1 MAYVKAVD
9 YHSEGNKK
17 ALWHTVAGIGIV
29 LNYAMRGEKT
39 KDGSEVVH
47 HVSGINCNPMFA
59 KDEFL
64 ATKDL
69 YKKRDGVMFYHYI
82 QSFAADDNLTPE
94 EAHQIGLEFAEK
106 AWPGFEVVVATH
118 TDTHCIHN
126 HFVLNSVNAETG
138 YKYRTNRTHL
148 ETTLWKISDEICLA
162 HGLSIIEPSEDKK
175 TSGLGN
181 REYQSAKKGE
191 SWKFRLRSKIRSA
204 MEKCGTKEAFINY
217 MRVAGYEVRWNDQ
230 YKNIKYTCTKD
241 KKFKNGKYP
250 EVNDDKLSDE
260 KYLKENMEYEFEL
273 RKTDNGRAG
282 GAQSNGRNR
291 NASGESGSRDTRTG
305 TTGDSR
311 YTSGNAEARSAN
323 GNRNAEADER
333 NRASEFHTGAFGE
346 HGAEAEERTTR
357 AGEES
362 RENRRENYTGWEN
375 EREKYRANRE
385 AYRNGAGRNKKSTGK
400 SMAGSVRNDRK
411 LGSASYDSLGNLLP
425 TAPLIED
432 DNKTAEEI
440 EAEENARADQDNVLG
455 AIGFLTG
462 QIIGKIENAK
472 AEAATA
478 TEIPEEPK
486 TDSTSDDDED
496 EGHGFNLHM

>member
-1 MAYVKAVD
+1 MAYVKAID
-9 YHSEGNKK
+9 YKSSGGNK

-69 YKKRDGVMFYHYI
+69 YRKRDGVMFYHYI
-82 QSFAADDNLTPE
+82 QSFAEDDNLTPE
-94 EAHQIGLEFAEK
+94 EAHEIGLEFAEK

-138 YKYRTNRTHL
+138 YKYRTKKSHL
-148 ETTLWKISDEICLA
+148 DELRNISDEFCLA

-191 SWKFRLRSKIRSA
+191 SWKFRLRSTIRSA

-217 MRVAGYEVRWNDQ
+217 MKKAGYEVRWNDQ
-230 YKNIKYTCTKD
+230 YKNIKYTCTKE

-260 KYLKENMEYEFEL
+260 KYLKENMEYEFEI
-273 RKTDNGRAG
+273 RKTDNGTAG
-282 GAQSNGRNR
+282 GTQSNGRSG
-291 NASGESGSRDTRTG
+291 NASGESGNRDTRRG
-305 TTGDSR
+305 TAENAR
-311 YTSGNAEARSAN
+311 YTSGNAETRSAN

-346 HGAEAEERTTR
+346 HGAEAEERTAR

-362 RENRRENYTGWEN
+362 REHGRKDQTGWEN

-385 AYRNGAGRNKKSTGK
+385 SYRNGAGRTKKANGK
-400 SMAGSVRNDRK
+400 SMAGGVRNNRK
-411 LGSASYDSLGNLLP
+411 LGSVSYDSLGNLLP

-440 EAEENARADQDNVLG
+440 EAEENAKADQDNVLG
-455 AIGFLTG
+455 AVGFVVG
-462 QIIGKIENAK
+462 QAIGKVENAK
-472 AEAATA
+472 AEAAKA
-478 TEIPEEPK
+478 TEEPN
-486 TDSTSDDDED
+486 TDTESDDED

>member
-1 MAYVKAVD
+1 MAVVKAID
-9 YHSEGNKK
+9 YHSNGTKQ
-17 ALWHTVAGIGIV
+17 ALHHTASGIGVVI
-29 LNYAMRGEKT
+29 NYATRGEKT
-39 KDGSEVVH
+39 KDKTEVVN
-47 HVSGINCNPMFA
+47 HVSGINCNPLFA

-64 ATKDL
+64 ATKAL
-69 YKKRDGVMFYHYI
+69 YKKSDGVMFYHYV
-82 QSFAADDNLTPE
+82 QSFSEDDNLTPE

-126 HFVLNSVNAETG
+126 HFVINSVNAETG
-138 YKYRTNRTHL
+138 YKYRTNKRHL
-148 ETTLWKISDEICLA
+148 EELRKISDGICLE

-181 REYQSAKKGE
+181 REYQSARKGE
-191 SWKFRLRSKIRSA
+191 SWKFRLRSTIRSA

-217 MRVAGYEVRWNDQ
+217 MKAAGYEVRWNDQ
-230 YKNIKYTCTKD
+230 YKNIKYTCTKE

-260 KYLKENMEYEFEL
+260 KYLKENMEYEFEI
-273 RKTDNGRAG
+273 RKTDNGTAG
-282 GAQSNGRNR
+282 GTQSNGRSR
-291 NASGESGSRDTRTG
+291 NASRESGNRDTRRG
-305 TTGDSR
+305 TAENAR
-311 YTSGNAEARSAN
+311 YTSGNAGAGTAN

-346 HGAEAEERTTR
+346 CGAEAEERTAR

-362 RENRRENYTGWEN
+362 REHGRKDQTGWEN

-385 AYRNGAGRNKKSTGK
+385 SYRNGAGRTKKANGK
-400 SMAGSVRNDRK
+400 SMAGGVRNDRK
-411 LGSASYDSLGNLLP
+411 FGSARYDSLGNLLP

-440 EAEENARADQDNVLG
+440 EAEENARADQDNVFG
-455 AIGFLTG
+455 AVGFLAG
-462 QIIGKIENAK
+462 QVIGKMENAK
-472 AEAATA
+472 AEAAKA
-478 TEIPEEPK
+478 NEVPEEPK

>member
-82 QSFAADDNLTPE
+82 QSFAESDNLTPE
-94 EAHQIGLEFAEK
+94 EAHEIGLEFAKK

-138 YKYRTNRTHL
+138 YKYRTKKSHL
-148 ETTLWKISDEICLA
+148 NELRNISDEFCLA

-181 REYQSAKKGE
+181 SEYQSAKKGE
-191 SWKFRLRSKIRSA
+191 SWKFRLRSKIRIA
-204 MEKCGTKEAFINY
+204 MERCGTKEAFINY

-230 YKNIKYTCTKD
+230 YKNIKYTCTKE
-241 KKFKNGKYP
+241 KKYKNGKCP

-273 RKTDNGRAG
+273 RKTDDGRAG
-282 GAQSNGRNR
+282 GAQSNGRSG
-291 NASGESGSRDTRTG
+291 NASGESGSG
-305 TTGDSR
+305 TTRRGTAGDAR
-311 YTSGNAEARSAN
+311 YTSGNTQARSAN

-346 HGAEAEERTTR
+346 HGAEAEERTAR

-362 RENRRENYTGWEN
+362 REHGRESKTGWEN
-375 EREKYRANRE
+375 EREKYRANSE
-385 AYRNGAGRNKKSTGK
+385 SYRNGAGRAKKSTGK
-400 SMAGSVRNDRK
+400 SMAGGIRNDRK
-411 LGSASYDSLGNLLP
+411 LGSARYDSLGNLLP

-440 EAEENARADQDNVLG
+440 EAEANARADQDNVSG
-455 AIGFLTG
+455 VVGFLAG
-462 QIIGKIENAK
+462 QVIGKIENAK
-472 AEAATA
+472 AEAAKA
-478 TEIPEEPK
+478 NEEPEETNPS
-486 TDSTSDDDED
+486 DTSDDDED
-496 EGHGFNLHM
+496 EGQGFNMHM

>member
-1 MAYVKAVD
+1 
-9 YHSEGNKK
+9 
-17 ALWHTVAGIGIV
+17 
-29 LNYAMRGEKT
+29 MRGEKT
-39 KDGSEVVH
+39 QGGSEVVH

-69 YKKRDGVMFYHYI
+69 YKKRDGVIFYHYI
-82 QSFAADDNLTPE
+82 QSFAEDDNLTPE
-94 EAHQIGLEFAEK
+94 EAHKIGLEFAEK
-106 AWPGFEVVVATH
+106 VWPGFEVVVATH

-191 SWKFRLRSKIRSA
+191 SWKFRLRSTIRSA

-217 MRVAGYEVRWNDQ
+217 MKAAGYEVRWNDQ
-230 YKNIKYTCTKD
+230 YKNIKYTCTKE

-273 RKTDNGRAG
+273 RKTDDGRARR
-282 GAQSNGRNR
+282 AQSNETTG
-291 NASGESGSRDTRTG
+291 NASGNSGSG
-305 TTGDSR
+305 TTRRGTAGDAR
-311 YTSGNAEARSAN
+311 YTSGNAEASSAN
-323 GNRNAEADER
+323 GNRNAEADAR
-333 NRASEFHTGAFGE
+333 NRTTEFHTGAFGE
-346 HGAEAEERTTR
+346 RGTAEAEFNSGSSENTR
-357 AGEES
+357 RDE
-362 RENRRENYTGWEN
+362 TGWER

-385 AYRNGAGRNKKSTGK
+385 AYRNGAGRANKQNAKSVDNG
-400 SMAGSVRNDRK
+400 VRNNRK
-411 LGSASYDSLGNLLP
+411 LDRALRNSVDNFVHSASVSDNS
-425 TAPLIED
+425 
-432 DNKTAEEI
+432 NKTPEEI
-440 EAEENARADQDNVLG
+440 EAEEEARINAENFGTAVGTGLG
-455 AIGFLTG
+455 YFM
-462 QIIGKIENAK
+462 GKAEQAK

-478 TEIPEEPK
+478 TEILEEPQ
-486 TDSTSDDDED
+486 TDNVPDDDED

>member
-82 QSFAADDNLTPE
+82 QSFAESDNLTPE
-94 EAHQIGLEFAEK
+94 EAHEIGLEFAEK

-138 YKYRTNRTHL
+138 YKYRTNQTHL
-148 ETTLWKISDEICLA
+148 DELRNISDEFCLA
-162 HGLSIIEPSEDKK
+162 HGLSIIEPSDDKK

-230 YKNIKYTCTKD
+230 YKNIKYTCTKE

-273 RKTDNGRAG
+273 RKTDDGRARRLCG
-282 GAQSNGRNR
+282 
-291 NASGESGSRDTRTG
+291 TG
-305 TTGDSR
+305 FR
-311 YTSGNAEARSAN
+311 
-323 GNRNAEADER
+323 
-333 NRASEFHTGAFGE
+333 
-346 HGAEAEERTTR
+346 
-357 AGEES
+357 
-362 RENRRENYTGWEN
+362 
-375 EREKYRANRE
+375 
-385 AYRNGAGRNKKSTGK
+385 
-400 SMAGSVRNDRK
+400 
-411 LGSASYDSLGNLLP
+411 L
-425 TAPLIED
+425 
-432 DNKTAEEI
+432 
-440 EAEENARADQDNVLG
+440 
-455 AIGFLTG
+455 
-462 QIIGKIENAK
+462 
-472 AEAATA
+472 
-478 TEIPEEPK
+478 
-486 TDSTSDDDED
+486 
-496 EGHGFNLHM
+496 

>member
-9 YHSEGNKK
+9 YKSSGNKK

-39 KDGSEVVH
+39 QDGSEVVH

-69 YKKRDGVMFYHYI
+69 YKKRDGVMFYHYV
-82 QSFAADDNLTPE
+82 QSFAEDDNLTPE

-126 HFVLNSVNAETG
+126 HIVLNSVNAETG
-138 YKYRTNRTHL
+138 YKYRTKKSHL
-148 ETTLWKISDEICLA
+148 NELRNISDEFCIA

-191 SWKFRLRSKIRSA
+191 SWKFRLRSTIRSA

-217 MRVAGYEVRWNDQ
+217 MKKAGYEVRWNDQ
-230 YKNIKYTCTKD
+230 YKNIKYTCTKE

-273 RKTDNGRAG
+273 RKTDDGRARR
-282 GAQSNGRNR
+282 AQSNGTTRNT
-291 NASGESGSRDTRTG
+291 SGESGSRDTRRG
-305 TTGDSR
+305 TTGDAR
-311 YTSGNAEARSAN
+311 YTSGNAETCSAN
-323 GNRNAEADER
+323 GNRNAEAEER
-333 NRASEFHTGAFGE
+333 NRTAEFHTGAFGKR
-346 HGAEAEERTTR
+346 GTAEAEFNSGSSENTRTD
-357 AGEES
+357 G
-362 RENRRENYTGWEN
+362 TGWER

-385 AYRNGAGRNKKSTGK
+385 AYRNGVGRNKKSTGK

-411 LGSASYDSLGNLLP
+411 LGSARYDSLGNLLP

-440 EAEENARADQDNVLG
+440 EAEENARADQDNLLG
-455 AIGFLTG
+455 AVGFIAG
-462 QIIGKIENAK
+462 QVIGKIENAK
-472 AEAATA
+472 PEAAKA
-478 TEIPEEPK
+478 NEVPEEPK
-486 TDSTSDDDED
+486 TDSISDDDED
-496 EGHGFNLHM
+496 EGLGFNLHM

>member
-9 YHSEGNKK
+9 YKSSGNKK

-39 KDGSEVVH
+39 KDESEVVH

-82 QSFAADDNLTPE
+82 QSFAEDDNLTPE

-181 REYQSAKKGE
+181 REYQSAKKGQ
-191 SWKFRLRSKIRSA
+191 SWKFRLRSTIRSA

-217 MRVAGYEVRWNDQ
+217 MKKAGYEVRWNDQ
-230 YKNIKYTCTKD
+230 YKNIKYTCTKE

-260 KYLKENMEYEFEL
+260 KYLKENMEHEFEL
-273 RKTDNGRAG
+273 RKTDDGRAG
-282 GAQSNGRNR
+282 GAQSNGRSGNP
-291 NASGESGSRDTRTG
+291 SGESGSRDTRRG
-305 TTGDSR
+305 TAGDAR

-346 HGAEAEERTTR
+346 RGTAEAEFNSGSSENTRTD
-357 AGEES
+357 G
-362 RENRRENYTGWEN
+362 TGWER

-411 LGSASYDSLGNLLP
+411 LGGARYDSLGNLLP

-440 EAEENARADQDNVLG
+440 EAEENARADQDNTLG
-455 AIGFLTG
+455 AIGYFAG
-462 QIIGKIENAK
+462 QVIGKIENSKVEAAK
-472 AEAATA
+472 AN
-478 TEIPEEPK
+478 EEPK
-486 TDSTSDDDED
+486 TDNVPDDDED

>member
-1 MAYVKAVD
+1 MAVVKAID

-118 TDTHCIHN
+118 TDTKCIHN

-138 YKYRTNRTHL
+138 YKYRTKRTHL
-148 ETTLWKISDEICLA
+148 DELRNISDEFCLA

-181 REYQSAKKGE
+181 REYQSAKKGQ
-191 SWKFRLRSKIRSA
+191 SWKFRLRSTIRAA

-217 MRVAGYEVRWNDQ
+217 MKKAGYEVRWNDQ
-230 YKNIKYTCTKD
+230 YKNIKYTCTKE
-241 KKFKNGKYP
+241 KKFKDGKYP

-273 RKTDNGRAG
+273 RKTDDGRAG
-282 GAQSNGRNR
+282 KAQSNGTTGNT
-291 NASGESGSRDTRTG
+291 SGESGSRDTRRG
-305 TTGDSR
+305 TTGDAR

-333 NRASEFHTGAFGE
+333 NRTAEFHTGAFGE
-346 HGAEAEERTTR
+346 RGTTETEFNSGSSENTRTD
-357 AGEES
+357 G
-362 RENRRENYTGWEN
+362 TGWER

-385 AYRNGAGRNKKSTGK
+385 AYRNRAGRNKKSTGK

-411 LGSASYDSLGNLLP
+411 LGGARYDSLGNLLP

-440 EAEENARADQDNVLG
+440 EAEENARADQDSVLG
-455 AIGFLTG
+455 AIGFLAG
-462 QIIGKIENAK
+462 QVIGKIENEK
-472 AEAATA
+472 AEAAKA
-478 TEIPEEPK
+478 NEVPEEPK
-486 TDSTSDDDED
+486 TDNVPDDDED

>member
-1 MAYVKAVD
+1 
-9 YHSEGNKK
+9 
-17 ALWHTVAGIGIV
+17 
-29 LNYAMRGEKT
+29 
-39 KDGSEVVH
+39 
-47 HVSGINCNPMFA
+47 
-59 KDEFL
+59 
-64 ATKDL
+64 
-69 YKKRDGVMFYHYI
+69 MFYHYI

-191 SWKFRLRSKIRSA
+191 SWKFRLRSTIRSA

-217 MRVAGYEVRWNDQ
+217 MKAAGYEVRWNDQ
-230 YKNIKYTCTKD
+230 YKNIKYTCTKE

-273 RKTDNGRAG
+273 RKTDDGRAG
-282 GAQSNGRNR
+282 RAQSNKTAGNT
-291 NASGESGSRDTRTG
+291 SGNSGSGTARRRT
-305 TTGDSR
+305 DSDAR
-311 YTSGNAEARSAN
+311 YTSGNAEAASSDS
-323 GNRNAEADER
+323 NRNAEADER
-333 NRASEFHTGAFGE
+333 NRASEFHSSAYGQ
-346 HGAEAEERTTR
+346 HGAEEEERTAR
-357 AGEES
+357 AGEEAS
-362 RENRRENYTGWEN
+362 RDRGEHQTGWES

-385 AYRNGAGRNKKSTGK
+385 SYKNRARGNKRAYEQTVGNG
-400 SMAGSVRNDRK
+400 VHNDRK
-411 LGSASYDSLGNLLP
+411 LGSTINDSVDRIIRSASVNDNS
-425 TAPLIED
+425 
-432 DNKTAEEI
+432 NKTPEEI
-440 EAEENARADQDNVLG
+440 EAEEEARRNGENVGAMAAAGVMVYDYLTSQSEPQD
-455 AIGFLTG
+455 T
-462 QIIGKIENAK
+462 
-472 AEAATA
+472 AE
-478 TEIPEEPK
+478 
-486 TDSTSDDDED
+486 DED
-496 EGHGFNLHM
+496 VGFTQSM

>member
-47 HVSGINCNPMFA
+47 HISGINCNPMFA

-82 QSFAADDNLTPE
+82 QSFAADDKLTPE

-126 HFVLNSVNAETG
+126 HFVLNSVNTETG
-138 YKYRTNRTHL
+138 YKYRTKKSHL
-148 ETTLWKISDEICLA
+148 DELRNISDEFCLA

-181 REYQSAKKGE
+181 REYQSAKKGQ
-191 SWKFRLRSKIRSA
+191 SWKFRLRSTIRSA

-217 MRVAGYEVRWNDQ
+217 MKAAGYEVRWNDQ
-230 YKNIKYTCTKD
+230 YKNIKYTCTKE
-241 KKFKNGKYP
+241 KKFKDGKYP

-273 RKTDNGRAG
+273 RKTDNGTVG
-282 GAQSNGRNR
+282 NAQSNGRSG
-291 NASGESGSRDTRTG
+291 NASRENSGRDTRRG
-305 TTGDSR
+305 TATDAR
-311 YTSGNAEARSAN
+311 YTSGNAETRSAN

-346 HGAEAEERTTR
+346 RGTAETEFNSGSSENTRTD
-357 AGEES
+357 G
-362 RENRRENYTGWEN
+362 TGWER

-411 LGSASYDSLGNLLP
+411 LDRARYDSLGNLLP

-440 EAEENARADQDNVLG
+440 ETEENARADQDNVLG
-455 AIGFLTG
+455 AIGFFAG
-462 QIIGKIENAK
+462 KVIGKIENAK
-472 AEAATA
+472 PEADKA

-486 TDSTSDDDED
+486 TDNVPDDDED

>member
-94 EAHQIGLEFAEK
+94 EAQQIGLEFAEK

-118 TDTHCIHN
+118 TDTKCIHN

-175 TSGLGN
+175 TSRLGN
-181 REYQSAKKGE
+181 REYQSAKKGQ
-191 SWKFRLRSKIRSA
+191 SWKFRLRSTIRNA
-204 MEKCGTKEAFINY
+204 IEKCGTKEAFINY
-217 MRVAGYEVRWNDQ
+217 MKAAGYEVRWNDQ
-230 YKNIKYTCTKD
+230 YKNIKYTCTKE
-241 KKFKNGKYP
+241 KKFKDGKYP
-250 EVNDDKLSDE
+250 EVNDDKLSDV

-273 RKTDNGRAG
+273 RKTDDGRARR
-282 GAQSNGRNR
+282 AQSNGTTGNT
-291 NASGESGSRDTRTG
+291 SGESGSGTTRRG
-305 TTGDSR
+305 TTGDAR
-311 YTSGNAEARSAN
+311 YTSGNAETRSAN
-323 GNRNAEADER
+323 GNRNAEADAR
-333 NRASEFHTGAFGE
+333 NRTTEFHTGAFGE
-346 HGAEAEERTTR
+346 RGTAEAEFNSGSSKNTRRDGTGGER
-357 AGEES
+357 
-362 RENRRENYTGWEN
+362 

-385 AYRNGAGRNKKSTGK
+385 TYRNGAGRASKHNAKSVDNG
-400 SMAGSVRNDRK
+400 VRNNRK
-411 LGSASYDSLGNLLP
+411 LDRALRNSVDNLVHS
-425 TAPLIED
+425 APLIED

-455 AIGFLTG
+455 AIGFLAG
-462 QIIGKIENAK
+462 QVIGKIENSK
-472 AEAATA
+472 VEADKA

-486 TDSTSDDDED
+486 TDSTSDDNED

>member
-17 ALWHTVAGIGIV
+17 ALWHTVAGISIV

-39 KDGSEVVH
+39 QDGSEVVH
-47 HVSGINCNPMFA
+47 HVSGINCNAMFA

-82 QSFAADDNLTPE
+82 QSFAEDDNLTPE
-94 EAHQIGLEFAEK
+94 EAHEIGLEFAEK

-138 YKYRTNRTHL
+138 YNYRTNRTHL

-217 MRVAGYEVRWNDQ
+217 MKAAGYEVRWNDQ
-230 YKNIKYTCTKD
+230 YKNIKYTCTKE
-241 KKFKNGKYP
+241 KKFKDGKYP

-273 RKTDNGRAG
+273 RKTDDGRAG
-282 GAQSNGRNR
+282 GAQSNGRSG
-291 NASGESGSRDTRTG
+291 NASGESGSRDTRRG
-305 TTGDSR
+305 TNGDAR
-311 YTSGNAEARSAN
+311 YTSGNAETCSAN

-333 NRASEFHTGAFGE
+333 NRTAEFHTGAFGE
-346 HGAEAEERTTR
+346 CGTAEAEFNSGSSENTRTD
-357 AGEES
+357 G
-362 RENRRENYTGWEN
+362 TGWER

-385 AYRNGAGRNKKSTGK
+385 AYRGGAGRNKKSTGK

-411 LGSASYDSLGNLLP
+411 LGSARYDSLGNLLP

-440 EAEENARADQDNVLG
+440 EAEENARADQDNLLG
-455 AIGFLTG
+455 AVGFIAG
-462 QIIGKIENAK
+462 QVIGKIENAK
-472 AEAATA
+472 PEAATA
-478 TEIPEEPK
+478 TEISEEPK

>member
-9 YHSEGNKK
+9 YKSSGNKK

-82 QSFAADDNLTPE
+82 QSFAEDDNLTPE

-106 AWPGFEVVVATH
+106 AWPGFEVVVTTH

-126 HFVLNSVNAETG
+126 HIVLNSVNAETG
-138 YKYRTNRTHL
+138 YKYRTKKTHL
-148 ETTLWKISDEICLA
+148 EELRNISDEFCLA
-162 HGLSIIEPSEDKK
+162 HGLSIIEPSDDKK

-181 REYQSAKKGE
+181 REYQSAKKGQ
-191 SWKFRLRSKIRSA
+191 SWKFRLRSTIRIA
-204 MEKCGTKEAFINY
+204 MERCGTKEAFINY
-217 MRVAGYEVRWNDQ
+217 MKAAGYEVRWNDQ
-230 YKNIKYTCTKD
+230 YKNIKYTCTKE

-273 RKTDNGRAG
+273 RKTDDGRARR
-282 GAQSNGRNR
+282 AQSNGTTGNT
-291 NASGESGSRDTRTG
+291 SGESGSRDARRG
-305 TTGDSR
+305 TTGDAR
-311 YTSGNAEARSAN
+311 YTSGNAETRSAN
-323 GNRNAEADER
+323 GDRNAEADER

-346 HGAEAEERTTR
+346 RGTAETEFNSGSSENTRTD
-357 AGEES
+357 G
-362 RENRRENYTGWEN
+362 TGWER

-385 AYRNGAGRNKKSTGK
+385 AYRNGAGRASKQNAKSVDNG
-400 SMAGSVRNDRK
+400 VRNNRK
-411 LGSASYDSLGNLLP
+411 LDRALRNSVDNFVHSASVSDNS
-425 TAPLIED
+425 
-432 DNKTAEEI
+432 NKTPEEI
-440 EAEENARADQDNVLG
+440 EAEEEARINAENFGTAVGTGLG
-455 AIGFLTG
+455 YFM
-462 QIIGKIENAK
+462 GKSENAK
-472 AEAATA
+472 AEAAKA
-478 TEIPEEPK
+478 NEVPEEPK
-486 TDSTSDDDED
+486 TDNTSDDDED
-496 EGHGFNLHM
+496 EGH

>member
-9 YHSEGNKK
+9 YKSSGNKK

-39 KDGSEVVH
+39 KDESEVVH

-82 QSFAADDNLTPE
+82 QSFAEDDNLTPE

-138 YKYRTNRTHL
+138 YKYRTKRTHL
-148 ETTLWKISDEICLA
+148 DELRNISDEFCLA
-162 HGLSIIEPSEDKK
+162 HGLSIIEPGEDKK
-175 TSGLGN
+175 TSGLSN
-181 REYQSAKKGE
+181 REYQSAKKGQ
-191 SWKFRLRSKIRSA
+191 SWKFRLRSTIRSA

-217 MRVAGYEVRWNDQ
+217 MKAAGYEVRWNDQ
-230 YKNIKYTCTKD
+230 YKNIKYTCTKE

-273 RKTDNGRAG
+273 RKTDDGRARR
-282 GAQSNGRNR
+282 AQSNGTTG
-291 NASGESGSRDTRTG
+291 NASGESGSGTTRRG
-305 TTGDSR
+305 TTGDAR
-311 YTSGNAEARSAN
+311 YTSGNAQARSAN

-333 NRASEFHTGAFGE
+333 NRTAEFRTGAFGE
-346 HGAEAEERTTR
+346 RGTTETEFNS
-357 AGEES
+357 GS
-362 RENRRENYTGWEN
+362 SKNTRRDGTGWER

-411 LGSASYDSLGNLLP
+411 LGGARYDSLGNLLP

-440 EAEENARADQDNVLG
+440 EAEENAKADQDNTLG
-455 AIGFLTG
+455 AIGFLAG
-462 QIIGKIENAK
+462 KVIGKIENAK
-472 AEAATA
+472 AESAKA

-486 TDSTSDDDED
+486 TDSASDDDED

>member
-39 KDGSEVVH
+39 KDESEVVH

-118 TDTHCIHN
+118 TDTKCIHN

-138 YKYRTNRTHL
+138 YKYRTKRTHL
-148 ETTLWKISDEICLA
+148 DELRNISDEFCLA

-181 REYQSAKKGE
+181 REYQSAKKGQ
-191 SWKFRLRSKIRSA
+191 SWKFRLRSTIRAA

-217 MRVAGYEVRWNDQ
+217 MKAAGYEVRWNDQ
-230 YKNIKYTCTKD
+230 YKNIKYTCTKE
-241 KKFKNGKYP
+241 KKFKDGKYP

-273 RKTDNGRAG
+273 RKTDDGRAG
-282 GAQSNGRNR
+282 RAQSNRTAGNT
-291 NASGESGSRDTRTG
+291 SGNSGSGTARRG
-305 TTGDSR
+305 TTGDAR

-323 GNRNAEADER
+323 GNRNAEDNER
-333 NRASEFHTGAFGE
+333 NRTAEFHTGAFGE
-346 HGAEAEERTTR
+346 RGTAEAEFNSGSSENTRTD
-357 AGEES
+357 G
-362 RENRRENYTGWEN
+362 TGWER

-385 AYRNGAGRNKKSTGK
+385 AYRNGAGRASKQNAKSVDNG
-400 SMAGSVRNDRK
+400 VRNNRK
-411 LGSASYDSLGNLLP
+411 LDRALRNSVDNLVHS
-425 TAPLIED
+425 APLIED

-455 AIGFLTG
+455 AIGFLAG
-462 QIIGKIENAK
+462 KVIGKIENAK
-472 AEAATA
+472 PEAATA

-486 TDSTSDDDED
+486 TDNVPDDDED

>member
-9 YHSEGNKK
+9 YKSTSNKK

-39 KDGSEVVH
+39 QDKTEVVH

-69 YKKRDGVMFYHYI
+69 YRKRDGVMFYHYI
-82 QSFAADDNLTPE
+82 QSFAADDKLTPE

-217 MRVAGYEVRWNDQ
+217 MKAAGYEVRWNDQ
-230 YKNIKYTCTKD
+230 YKNIKYTCTKE
-241 KKFKNGKYP
+241 KKFKDGKYP

-273 RKTDNGRAG
+273 RKTDDGRAG
-282 GAQSNGRNR
+282 GAQSNGRSG
-291 NASGESGSRDTRTG
+291 NASGESGSGTTRRG
-305 TTGDSR
+305 TTGDAR

-333 NRASEFHTGAFGE
+333 NRTAEFHTGAFGE
-346 HGAEAEERTTR
+346 RGTAEAEFNSGSSENTRTD
-357 AGEES
+357 G
-362 RENRRENYTGWEN
+362 TGWER

-385 AYRNGAGRNKKSTGK
+385 AYRNGAGRASKQNAKSVDNG
-400 SMAGSVRNDRK
+400 VRNNRK
-411 LGSASYDSLGNLLP
+411 LDRALRNSVDNFVHSASVSDNS
-425 TAPLIED
+425 
-432 DNKTAEEI
+432 NKTPEEI
-440 EAEENARADQDNVLG
+440 EAEEEARINAENFGTAVGTGLG
-455 AIGFLTG
+455 YFM
-462 QIIGKIENAK
+462 GKSENAK
-472 AEAATA
+472 AEAAKA
-478 TEIPEEPK
+478 NEAPEEPK

-496 EGHGFNLHM
+496 EGHGFDLHM

>member
-1 MAYVKAVD
+1 MAVVKAID
-9 YHSEGNKK
+9 YHSSGGNK

-39 KDGSEVVH
+39 KDESEVVH

-82 QSFAADDNLTPE
+82 QSFAEDDNLTPE

-138 YKYRTNRTHL
+138 YKYRTKKTHL
-148 ETTLWKISDEICLA
+148 NELRNISDEFCLA

-181 REYQSAKKGE
+181 REYQSAKKGQ
-191 SWKFRLRSKIRSA
+191 SWKFRLRSTIRSA

-217 MRVAGYEVRWNDQ
+217 MKKAGYEVRWNDQ
-230 YKNIKYTCTKD
+230 YKNIKYTCTKE

-273 RKTDNGRAG
+273 RKTDDGRARR
-282 GAQSNGRNR
+282 AQSNGTTG
-291 NASGESGSRDTRTG
+291 NASGESGSGTTRRG
-305 TTGDSR
+305 TTGDAR
-311 YTSGNAEARSAN
+311 YTSGNAEASSASGN
-323 GNRNAEADER
+323 GNAEADER
-333 NRASEFHTGAFGE
+333 NRTAEFHTGAFGE
-346 HGAEAEERTTR
+346 RGTAEAEFNSGSSENTRTD
-357 AGEES
+357 G
-362 RENRRENYTGWEN
+362 TGWER

-385 AYRNGAGRNKKSTGK
+385 AYRGGAGRASKQNAKSVDNG
-400 SMAGSVRNDRK
+400 VRNNRK
-411 LGSASYDSLGNLLP
+411 LDRALRNSVDNFVHSASVSDNS
-425 TAPLIED
+425 
-432 DNKTAEEI
+432 NKTPEEI

-462 QIIGKIENAK
+462 KVIGKIENAK
-472 AEAATA
+472 PEAAKEI
-478 TEIPEEPK
+478 EIPEEPK
-486 TDSTSDDDED
+486 TDNTSDDDED

>member
-1 MAYVKAVD
+1 MAYVKAID
-9 YHSEGNKK
+9 YKSSGGNK

-82 QSFAADDNLTPE
+82 QSFAEDDNLTPE
-94 EAHQIGLEFAEK
+94 EAHEIGLEFAEK

-138 YKYRTNRTHL
+138 YKYRTKKSHL
-148 ETTLWKISDEICLA
+148 DELRNISDEFCLA

-191 SWKFRLRSKIRSA
+191 SWKFRLRSKIRIA

-217 MRVAGYEVRWNDQ
+217 MRTAGYEVRWNDQ
-230 YKNIKYTCTKD
+230 YKNIKYTCTKE

-260 KYLKENMEYEFEL
+260 KYLKENMEYEFEI
-273 RKTDNGRAG
+273 RKNDDGRAG
-282 GAQSNGRNR
+282 GAQSTGRSG
-291 NASGESGSRDTRTG
+291 NASGESGNRDTRRG
-305 TTGDSR
+305 TAENAR
-311 YTSGNAEARSAN
+311 YTSGNAETRSAN

-333 NRASEFHTGAFGE
+333 NRTAEFRTGAFGKR
-346 HGAEAEERTTR
+346 GTAEAEFNSGSSENTRTD
-357 AGEES
+357 G
-362 RENRRENYTGWEN
+362 TGWER

-385 AYRNGAGRNKKSTGK
+385 AYRGGAGGTKKSTGK

-411 LGSASYDSLGNLLP
+411 LGGARYDSLGNLLP

-440 EAEENARADQDNVLG
+440 EAEENAKADQDNVLG
-455 AIGFLTG
+455 AVGFVVG
-462 QIIGKIENAK
+462 QVIGKIENTK
-472 AEAATA
+472 SEAATA
-478 TEIPEEPK
+478 TEIPEEPN
-486 TDSTSDDDED
+486 TDTTSDDDED

>member
-1 MAYVKAVD
+1 MAVVKAID
-9 YHSEGNKK
+9 YHSSGGNK

-82 QSFAADDNLTPE
+82 QSFAEDDNLTPE

-106 AWPGFEVVVATH
+106 AWPRFEVVVATH

-138 YKYRTNRTHL
+138 YKYRTKKTHL
-148 ETTLWKISDEICLA
+148 EELRNISDEFCLA
-162 HGLSIIEPSEDKK
+162 HGLSIIEPSDDKK

-181 REYQSAKKGE
+181 REYQSAKKGQ
-191 SWKFRLRSKIRSA
+191 SWKFRLRSTIRSA

-217 MRVAGYEVRWNDQ
+217 MKKAGYEVRWNDQ
-230 YKNIKYTCTKD
+230 YKNIKYTCTKE

-273 RKTDNGRAG
+273 RKTDDGRARR
-282 GAQSNGRNR
+282 AQSNGTTGNT
-291 NASGESGSRDTRTG
+291 SGESGSRDTRRG
-305 TTGDSR
+305 TTGDAR
-311 YTSGNAEARSAN
+311 YTSGNAETRSAN
-323 GNRNAEADER
+323 GDRNAEADER
-333 NRASEFHTGAFGE
+333 NRTAEFHTGAFR
-346 HGAEAEERTTR
+346 ERGTTETEFNS
-357 AGEES
+357 GS
-362 RENRRENYTGWEN
+362 SENTRTDGTGWER
-375 EREKYRANRE
+375 EREKYRANRD
-385 AYRNGAGRNKKSTGK
+385 AYRGGAGRNKKSTGK

-411 LGSASYDSLGNLLP
+411 LGGARYDSLGNLLP

-440 EAEENARADQDNVLG
+440 EAEENASADQDNVLG
-455 AIGFLTG
+455 AVGFVAG
-462 QIIGKIENAK
+462 QVIGKIENAK
-472 AEAATA
+472 AEAAKA
-478 TEIPEEPK
+478 NEVPEEPK

>member
-29 LNYAMRGEKT
+29 LNYAMHGEKT
-39 KDGSEVVH
+39 KDGNDVVH

-64 ATKDL
+64 AMKDL

-82 QSFAADDNLTPE
+82 QSFAEDDNLTPE

-138 YKYRTNRTHL
+138 YKYRTKRTHL
-148 ETTLWKISDEICLA
+148 DELRNISDEFCLA

-181 REYQSAKKGE
+181 REYQSAKKGQ
-191 SWKFRLRSKIRSA
+191 SWKFRLRSTIRNA

-217 MRVAGYEVRWNDQ
+217 MKAAGYEVRWNDQ
-230 YKNIKYTCTKD
+230 YKNIKYTCTKE

-260 KYLKENMEYEFEL
+260 KYLKENMEYEFQL
-273 RKTDNGRAG
+273 RKTDDGRARR
-282 GAQSNGRNR
+282 AQSNGTTGNT
-291 NASGESGSRDTRTG
+291 SGESGSRDTRRG
-305 TTGDSR
+305 TTGDAR
-311 YTSGNAEARSAN
+311 YTSGNAETRSAN

-333 NRASEFHTGAFGE
+333 DRTAEFRTGAFGE
-346 HGAEAEERTTR
+346 RGTAEAEFNSGSSENTR
-357 AGEES
+357 RDG
-362 RENRRENYTGWEN
+362 TGWER

-411 LGSASYDSLGNLLP
+411 FGGARYDSLGNLLP

-440 EAEENARADQDNVLG
+440 EAEENARADQDNVFG
-455 AIGFLTG
+455 AVGFLAG
-462 QIIGKIENAK
+462 QVIGKMENAK
-472 AEAATA
+472 AEAAKA
-478 TEIPEEPK
+478 NEVPEEPK

>member
-9 YHSEGNKK
+9 YKSSGNKK

-39 KDGSEVVH
+39 QDRSEVVH
-47 HVSGINCNPMFA
+47 HVSGINCNPIFA

-82 QSFAADDNLTPE
+82 QSFAEDDNLTPE

-138 YKYRTNRTHL
+138 YKYRTNQTHL
-148 ETTLWKISDEICLA
+148 NELRNISDEFCLA

-191 SWKFRLRSKIRSA
+191 SWKFRLRSTIRSA

-217 MRVAGYEVRWNDQ
+217 MKKAGYEVRWNDQ
-230 YKNIKYTCTKD
+230 YKNIKYTCTKE

-273 RKTDNGRAG
+273 RKTDDGRARR
-282 GAQSNGRNR
+282 AQSNGTTGNT
-291 NASGESGSRDTRTG
+291 SGESGSRDTRRG
-305 TTGDSR
+305 TTGDAR
-311 YTSGNAEARSAN
+311 YTSGNAETRSAN

-333 NRASEFHTGAFGE
+333 NRTAEFRTGAFGE
-346 HGAEAEERTTR
+346 RGTAEAEFNSGSSENTRTD
-357 AGEES
+357 G
-362 RENRRENYTGWEN
+362 TGWER

-385 AYRNGAGRNKKSTGK
+385 AYRGGAGRNKKSTGK

-411 LGSASYDSLGNLLP
+411 LGSARYDSLGNLLP

-440 EAEENARADQDNVLG
+440 EAEEKAIADQDNVFG
-455 AIGFLTG
+455 AVGFVAG
-462 QIIGKIENAK
+462 QVIGKIENAK

-486 TDSTSDDDED
+486 TDNTSDDDED

>member
-1 MAYVKAVD
+1 MAVVKAID

-39 KDGSEVVH
+39 QDGSEVVH

-94 EAHQIGLEFAEK
+94 EAHEIGLEFAEK
-106 AWPGFEVVVATH
+106 SWPGFEVVVATH
-118 TDTHCIHN
+118 TDTHRIHN

-175 TSGLGN
+175 TNGLGN
-181 REYQSAKKGE
+181 REYQSAKKGQ
-191 SWKFRLRSKIRSA
+191 SWKFRLRSTIRNA

-217 MRVAGYEVRWNDQ
+217 MKAAGYEVRWNDQ
-230 YKNIKYTCTKD
+230 YKNIKYTCTKE
-241 KKFKNGKYP
+241 KKFKDGKYP

-273 RKTDNGRAG
+273 RKTDDGRAG
-282 GAQSNGRNR
+282 KAQSNGR
-291 NASGESGSRDTRTG
+291 
-305 TTGDSR
+305 
-311 YTSGNAEARSAN
+311 SGNAEDN
-323 GNRNAEADER
+323 ER
-333 NRASEFHTGAFGE
+333 NRTAEFHTGAFGE
-346 HGAEAEERTTR
+346 RGTAEAEFNSGSSENTRTD
-357 AGEES
+357 G
-362 RENRRENYTGWEN
+362 TGWER

-385 AYRNGAGRNKKSTGK
+385 AYRNGAGRASKQNAKSVDNG
-400 SMAGSVRNDRK
+400 VRNNRK
-411 LGSASYDSLGNLLP
+411 LDRALRNSVDNFVHSASVSDNS
-425 TAPLIED
+425 
-432 DNKTAEEI
+432 NKTPEEI
-440 EAEENARADQDNVLG
+440 EAEEEARINAENFGTAVGTGLG
-455 AIGFLTG
+455 YFM
-462 QIIGKIENAK
+462 GKSENAK
-472 AEAATA
+472 AEAPKAN
-478 TEIPEEPK
+478 EVPEEPK
-486 TDSTSDDDED
+486 TDNVPEDDED

>member
-1 MAYVKAVD
+1 MAVVKAID
-9 YHSEGNKK
+9 YHSSGGNK

-39 KDGSEVVH
+39 QDGSEVVH

-82 QSFAADDNLTPE
+82 QSFAEDDNLTPE
-94 EAHQIGLEFAEK
+94 EAHEIGREFAEK

-148 ETTLWKISDEICLA
+148 ETTLWKISDKICLA

-191 SWKFRLRSKIRSA
+191 SWKFRLRSTIRNA

-217 MRVAGYEVRWNDQ
+217 MKAAGYEVRWNDQ
-230 YKNIKYTCTKD
+230 YKNIKYICTKE

-273 RKTDNGRAG
+273 RKTDDGRARR
-282 GAQSNGRNR
+282 AQSNGTTGNT
-291 NASGESGSRDTRTG
+291 SGESGSRDTRRG
-305 TTGDSR
+305 TTGDAR
-311 YTSGNAEARSAN
+311 YTSGNAETRSAN

-333 NRASEFHTGAFGE
+333 NRTAEFRTGAFGE
-346 HGAEAEERTTR
+346 RGTAEAEFNSGSSENTRTD
-357 AGEES
+357 G
-362 RENRRENYTGWEN
+362 TGWER

-385 AYRNGAGRNKKSTGK
+385 AYRGGAGRTKKANGK
-400 SMAGSVRNDRK
+400 SMAGGVRNDRK
-411 LGSASYDSLGNLLP
+411 LGSVSYDSLGNLLP

-440 EAEENARADQDNVLG
+440 EAEENARADQDNVFG
-455 AIGFLTG
+455 AIGYFTG
-462 QIIGKIENAK
+462 KVIGKIEKAK
-472 AEAATA
+472 AEAAKA
-478 TEIPEEPK
+478 TEEPN
-486 TDSTSDDDED
+486 TESDDDED